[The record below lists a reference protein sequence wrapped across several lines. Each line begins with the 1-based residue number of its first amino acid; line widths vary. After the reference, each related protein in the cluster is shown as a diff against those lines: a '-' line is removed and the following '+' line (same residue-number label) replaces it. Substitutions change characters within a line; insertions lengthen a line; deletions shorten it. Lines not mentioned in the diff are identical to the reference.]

1 MRIMKL
7 NRKVYFSAFSA
18 VGGYAE
24 GEGPLGDKFDLI
36 DPSDRFGQ
44 ATWELAE
51 AELGRVSLNITLEK
65 AGLSHTDIDVLVSG
79 DLQNQCVASS
89 VGLDSFGIP
98 HLGIYGAC
106 STLTEGLL
114 VGSMVLNLGEVSR
127 VATLTTSHNLA
138 AERQFRSP
146 TEYGGQCSPTA
157 QWTATAGGSFILTRD
172 PTEIG
177 KRTYKATH
185 RAVIRDVMVGR
196 MIDGAT
202 QDSSNM
208 GAAMAFAAADSILS
222 YFEESELTPRD
233 FDLIL
238 TGDLGAVGSS
248 LLCDILSEK
257 LPSATSRHN
266 DCGLL
271 IYDRQKQDVH
281 AGGSGCGTSA
291 SVFASHILPML
302 ERGEITNMLLLSTG
316 ALMSQSS
323 VLQGSTIRGIAPVL
337 HIEGEPIEEGEG
349 ND

>member
-1 MRIMKL
+1 MRIIKL

-51 AELGRVSLNITLEK
+51 AELGRVSLNIALEK

-146 TEYGGQCSPTA
+146 TEYGGQRSPTA

-172 PTEIG
+172 PNEIG
-177 KRTYKATH
+177 KRTYKNTH
-185 RAVIRDVMVGR
+185 RALIKDVMVGR

-222 YFEESELTPRD
+222 YFEESELSPRD

-238 TGDLGAVGSS
+238 TGDLGAVGSA

-266 DCGLL
+266 DCGIL
-271 IYDRQKQDVH
+271 IYDRQRQDVH

-337 HIEGEPIEEGEG
+337 HIESERLEGENT

>member
-1 MRIMKL
+1 MRIIKL

-51 AELGRVSLNITLEK
+51 AELGRVSLNIALEK

-146 TEYGGQCSPTA
+146 TEYGGQRSPTA

-172 PTEIG
+172 PNEIG
-177 KRTYKATH
+177 KRNYKNTH
-185 RAVIRDVMVGR
+185 RALIKDVMVGR

-222 YFEESELTPRD
+222 YFEESELSPRD

-248 LLCDILSEK
+248 VLCDILSEK

-271 IYDRQKQDVH
+271 IYDRKRQDVH

-337 HIEGEPIEEGEG
+337 HIESEMIEGENT

>member
-114 VGSMVLNLGEVSR
+114 VGSMVLNLGEASR

-146 TEYGGQCSPTA
+146 TEYGGQRSPTA

-337 HIEGEPIEEGEG
+337 HIEGEPIEEGEK